1 MDSVACYMQF
11 KICLNNTLLCNDV
24 YKMCFVT
31 LNSLSGWCNFVP
43 EEWNIYMVEN
53 TPGVG
58 CIDWCTL
65 SIFCWWMQEMIHI
78 YNEVIDIR
86 SAVICLYD
94 LWDDWVNISFFIF
107 YFNSFIDR
115 VEGGKGGGSL
125 LLQGPNKHKIDE
137 INDIER
143 YIMLNR
149 RGISPCWQID
159 RDNYKDLYICGWQ
172 NRDGVRLQTI
182 PGWQKVFLNTI
193 LTFKISCLNKMFKI
207 SAAS

>member
-1 MDSVACYMQF
+1 MMQF
-11 KICLNNTLLCNDV
+11 CPGRMQYI
-24 YKMCFVT
+24 
-31 LNSLSGWCNFVP
+31 SGREYSGSRIHRLVHSMYN
-43 EEWNIYMVEN
+43 
-53 TPGVG
+53 G
-58 CIDWCTL
+58 CKKWY
-65 SIFCWWMQEMIHI
+65 I

-115 VEGGKGGGSL
+115 VEGGWGGGGRCCRGL
-125 LLQGPNKHKIDE
+125 IKLHKHKIDE

-159 RDNYKDLYICGWQ
+159 RDDYKDLYICGWQ
-172 NRDGVRLQTI
+172 NRDGVCLQTI